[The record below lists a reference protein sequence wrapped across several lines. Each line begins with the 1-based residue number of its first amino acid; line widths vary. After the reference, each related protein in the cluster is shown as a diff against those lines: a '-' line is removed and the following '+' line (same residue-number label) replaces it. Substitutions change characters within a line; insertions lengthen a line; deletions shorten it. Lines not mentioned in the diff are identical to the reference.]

1 MAEEKADGAKDT
13 VFSTR
18 ELRGEL
24 SEAIM
29 RAHYGKEHI
38 IVTHHGRKYAAL
50 IPFDQLE
57 MLEKLLG
64 TVQTET
70 ETETNKSSEDYANAS

>member
-1 MAEEKADGAKDT
+1 MAEKKPDGASDT

-50 IPFDQLE
+50 IPFEQLE
-57 MLEKLLG
+57 MLEELLG
-64 TVQTET
+64 STKSET
-70 ETETNKSSEDYANAS
+70 ETDTTSEDYANAS